1 MRSRPDNS
9 FPHARKSSVAG
20 LTLIELIL
28 TIGIILILSSAA
40 IPVFRMTIQH
50 RKETE
55 LRYDLREM
63 RNAIDRYKDD
73 ADKNLIRTEVGSQNY
88 PPDLQTLVDGVSI
101 AAGGA
106 SGGVGGISASALA
119 GASGTGQ
126 FGSAGTPQLGAG
138 QAGGASPFGAAGGS
152 STSLGIPALGSAGS
166 ASSNLPN
173 KVRYLRKIPL
183 DPMTGKSDW
192 GLRAVQD
199 DPDSDSWGGHNVF
212 DVYSQSQA
220 IAMDG
225 SKYSDW

>member
-1 MRSRPDNS
+1 MHMRRQTS
-9 FPHARKSSVAG
+9 FPRARGSKIAG

-28 TIGIILILSSAA
+28 TCGILLILSAAA
-40 IPVFRMTIQH
+40 IPMFQMTIQH

-88 PPDLQTLVDGVSI
+88 PPDLQTLVDGVTIS
-101 AAGGA
+101 AGA
-106 SGGVGGISASALA
+106 SGPGGISAAALA

-126 FGSAGTPQLGAG
+126 FGSAGTPQLGT
-138 QAGGASPFGAAGGS
+138 GAAGGIP
-152 STSLGIPALGSAGS
+152 SLGTAGQGLS
-166 ASSNLPN
+166 DVPT
-173 KVRYLRKIPL
+173 KVRYLRKIPV
-183 DPMTGKSDW
+183 DPMTGKTDW

-199 DPDSDSWGGHNVF
+199 DADSTSWGGHNVF

-220 IAMDG
+220 MAVDG
-225 SKYSDW
+225 TKYSGW